1 MGPLVAQRIRA
12 RCADPASP
20 SSAELETSLEFEMY
34 RPRILCDHGTPAA
47 LAVLAVL
54 AGPVDTSPSSL
65 SDKPCALLV
74 RYCPR
79 TLPDQG
85 APACASR
92 GGGEGSCS
100 LAPRPACRNRD
111 SATSLKEARGH
122 SSSSDRG
129 KYCSRDLCEGTPAA
143 ASSSRSSSPSVKSG
157 SSSVTVSAPR
167 RLFVK
172 LNAKSDSSSLSV
184 LSAVVEDIFTSVFLP
199 SGEWYRS
206 FENETI
212 R

>member
-47 LAVLAVL
+47 LAVLA
-54 AGPVDTSPSSL
+54 GPVDTSPSSL
-65 SDKPCALLV
+65 SDKPCALPV

-79 TLPDQG
+79 TLLDQG
-85 APACASR
+85 TLACSSR
-92 GGGEGSCS
+92 GGGEGSRS

-143 ASSSRSSSPSVKSG
+143 ASSSKSSSPSVRSG

-184 LSAVVEDIFTSVFLP
+184 LLSAVVEDIFTSVFLP